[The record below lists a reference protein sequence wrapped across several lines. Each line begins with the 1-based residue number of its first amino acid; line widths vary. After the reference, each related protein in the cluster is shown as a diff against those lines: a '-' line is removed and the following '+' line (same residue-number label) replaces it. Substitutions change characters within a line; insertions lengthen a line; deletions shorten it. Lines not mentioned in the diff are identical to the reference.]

1 MQLHKL
7 ARSYISLHWVTCS
20 CMQAHELACMQFPK
34 LSWSSMSLHPVPFLV
49 WAAHKNFAVL
59 VLYKA
64 SASRFKECKYTVY
77 MIQVFAWKVHFHCPK
92 IRSIKSPC
100 SLLFLSLQSKTISRW
115 SNPVWAWILLKLYL
129 SDQITISSDWPNSFP
144 PAYYRPLVSSKSASF
159 TCKTFCE
166 TDNQNYHPYS
176 VFYQT

>member
-1 MQLHKL
+1 MTVVKSKFVHRIWK
-7 ARSYISLHWVTCS
+7 
-20 CMQAHELACMQFPK
+20 
-34 LSWSSMSLHPVPFLV
+34 PVPFL
-49 WAAHKNFAVL
+49 KSLMRLNFWTRQAIL
-59 VLYKA
+59 FTSRKYRIKRCCPIQHISFSLFLYKA

-92 IRSIKSPC
+92 IRSTKSPC

-115 SNPVWAWILLKLYL
+115 SNPVWAWMLLKLYL